1 MRATQQTALVAYMFL
16 TLAGCGDMPPPAGGL
31 GIHILRLSPSVKEG
45 LMPGN
50 DDAFV
55 PCITWNYKP
64 ALVIWSDA
72 PKGTFDGNY
81 KRRNQVPTGKG
92 VLIYRGTVNQ
102 PDLEVPISGEVE
114 NIGKGE
120 FTINGETYDL
130 AKGAVFLVSGVGGDL
145 QVKQLSRDMNQLS
158 LDPHE
163 LVAFGEAD
171 SEITRFFNT
180 SRGED

>member
-1 MRATQQTALVAYMFL
+1 
-16 TLAGCGDMPPPAGGL
+16 
-31 GIHILRLSPSVKEG
+31 
-45 LMPGN
+45 MPGN

-55 PCITWNYKP
+55 PCLTWNYKP

-81 KRRNQVPTGKG
+81 KQRNQVPTGKG
-92 VLIYRGTVNQ
+92 VLIYHGNVNQ
-102 PDLEVPISGEVE
+102 TNREVPISGEVE
-114 NIGKGE
+114 NIGKGQ
-120 FTINGETYDL
+120 FTINGKTYDI
-130 AKGAVFLVSGVGGDL
+130 AMGAVFLVSGVGRDL

-171 SEITRFFNT
+171 PEITGFFDT